1 MFFSRGHG
9 PILLWH
15 LRAANS
21 AYDRGMKLVG
31 VVEKDVEI
39 SEIGA
44 DADTYNE
51 AKSKVEALVPEGW
64 RLISLRRETP

>member
-1 MFFSRGHG
+1 
-9 PILLWH
+9 
-15 LRAANS
+15 
-21 AYDRGMKLVG
+21 MKLVG